1 MNEIKNFDFH
11 GLNVSVI
18 VIGDQ
23 IWFKA
28 KDVCDAIGIQNSSTA
43 INGTKRLDEN
53 GNEYISGGLDDDE
66 KATYAVHT
74 QFGKKDT
81 SFISE
86 PGLYHL
92 LNNSHRPEAK
102 PFQRW
107 VNHEVLPSI
116 RKNGAYMTPET
127 LEKTLTDPD
136 FLIKLATQLK
146 TEQEAR
152 KAAETQ
158 VAVMQPKA
166 LFADAVETSKNSIL
180 IGELAKLLRQNGVD
194 IGQNRLFKWLR
205 SHGYLCKRGEFMNMP
220 TQKAMDLKLFEIKKR
235 AIDNPDGS
243 VRMTRTT
250 KVTGKG
256 QVYFINKFLEEV
268 G

>member
-1 MNEIKNFDFH
+1 MKVPSICNFNFK
-11 GLNVSVI
+11 GFAVSVI
-18 VIGDQ
+18 DCEGIV
-23 IWFKA
+23 WFKA
-28 KDVCDAIGIQNSSTA
+28 QDVCGVIDLSNVSMALKA
-43 INGTKRLDEN
+43 LD
-53 GNEYISGGLDDDE
+53 SDE
-66 KATYAVHT
+66 RSKFNLGRQGETN
-74 QFGKKDT
+74 
-81 SFISE
+81 FISE
-86 PGLYHL
+86 SGLYHL
-92 LNNSHRPEAK
+92 LNGSRKPQAK

-152 KAAETQ
+152 REAETQ
-158 VAVMQPKA
+158 VTIMQPKA
-166 LFADAVETSKNSIL
+166 RFADAVEASKNSIL

-205 SHGYLCKRGEFMNMP
+205 SHSYLCKRGEFSNMP

-256 QVYFINKFLEEV
+256 QVYFINKFLEEQEV
-268 G
+268 S